1 MAFVKE
7 KETKMSKQP
16 KKEILY
22 RWDEKV
28 RDYVPVTH
36 PNPNPHI
43 SSPYLTKKQ
52 VIKAI
57 ATGFEATYTPAILP
71 KKEETPLI
79 SLFKTFGFWYPV
91 GIFVLLVA
99 LATLYFL

>member
-28 RDYVPVTH
+28 RDYVAVVVPAAPPEPKT
-36 PNPNPHI
+36 P
-43 SSPYLTKKQ
+43 
-52 VIKAI
+52 
-57 ATGFEATYTPAILP
+57 TYIY
-71 KKEETPLI
+71 
-79 SLFKTFGFWYPV
+79 FMG
-91 GIFVLLVA
+91 FVLLVA
-99 LATLYFL
+99 LGTLYFL